1 VARVHG
7 GPANG
12 KTIPDGLAFNFAYN
26 ANRPGSPYYSPDHEY
41 ELGDNGDIYWVDI
54 GRGTL
59 GSAGPRGWADLQR
72 AVNVSIP
79 TATSRAKVL
88 TRAARQKLQ
97 QRRRLR

>member
-7 GPANG
+7 GPADG
-12 KTIPDGLAFNFAYN
+12 HYVPDWQAFNFAFN
-26 ANRPGSPYYSPDHEY
+26 ANRMQSPYYSPDHEY
-41 ELGDNGDIYWVDI
+41 ELGDDGDIYWVAL

-59 GSAGPRGWADLQR
+59 GIAGPRGWADLQR

-79 TATSRAKVL
+79 SGTSRAKML
-88 TRAARQKLQ
+88 TRAAHQKLR